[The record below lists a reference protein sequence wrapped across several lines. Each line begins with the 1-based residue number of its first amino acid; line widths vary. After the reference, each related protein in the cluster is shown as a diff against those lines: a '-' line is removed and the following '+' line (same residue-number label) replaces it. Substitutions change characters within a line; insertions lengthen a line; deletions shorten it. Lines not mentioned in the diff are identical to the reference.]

1 MYLVLSP
8 QENKHQHRVSY
19 NRANGDV
26 RCQQREA
33 GASCSSQKDAETIKK
48 HQFGKIKVRQVRLR
62 PQPKRGI
69 PPTPTKYQ
77 VRSVMLLLLYNF
89 R

>member
-26 RCQQREA
+26 RCQQRQGPA
-33 GASCSSQKDAETIKK
+33 VPLKKDAETIKK
-48 HQFGKIKVRQVRLR
+48 HQFGKIKVSQVSYALGPSGVFHPH
-62 PQPKRGI
+62 PQNI
-69 PPTPTKYQ
+69 STFSDAA
-77 VRSVMLLLLYNF
+77 VAI
-89 R
+89 